1 LGKKMKIGNKIR
13 KIREFKNISSQDMA
27 DRMNMSLQGYGRIER
42 DEVSINVERLLEVA
56 GIFDM
61 KPEDVLSFDEKVV
74 FNNYG
79 EIKDNA
85 GVCQSVNNGTYT
97 GFPAEI
103 KELYEKQIKLLEEQV
118 ELLKEKVK
126 NLENK

>member
-1 LGKKMKIGNKIR
+1 MKIGNKIR

-61 KPEDVLSFDEKVV
+61 KPEDVLSFDDKLV
-74 FNNYG
+74 FSNNTLNDHATVTSLQNYG
-79 EIKDNA
+79 TIQHIIPDEMK
-85 GVCQSVNNGTYT
+85 S
-97 GFPAEI
+97 
-103 KELYEKQIKLLEEQV
+103 LYEKQIKLLEEQV
-118 ELLKEKVK
+118 ELLKEKIK
-126 NLENK
+126 GLEGK